1 MFSSQCAFHPHKS
14 KPPRRGSTSNAV
26 LVALFFIGG
35 VAISLTF
42 TRSRNTVIAKDVA
55 SSSAHPLIEDAIG
68 HFEVRDTSGRIVSL
82 ATKGEPAIIMVSS
95 RTCAW
100 CKQTLAD
107 LRVLANGRP
116 LPRLKVLTLEGAGE
130 GTNMVAREGLTGVQ
144 LIGPVEGADQVQ
156 LTFRYPGT
164 PTFLA
169 VDRAGRVVQTMPG
182 YPMGDVLKRWYNVMV
197 GDADVPQ

>member
-1 MFSSQCAFHPHKS
+1 M
-14 KPPRRGSTSNAV
+14 NAV
-26 LVALFFIGG
+26 LIALFFICG

-42 TRSRNTVIAKDVA
+42 TRANKTERSNIVTSNGVR
-55 SSSAHPLIEDAIG
+55 PLVEDAIG
-68 HFEVRDTSGRIVSL
+68 HFAVSDTSGHTVPL
-82 ATKGEPAIIMVSS
+82 VTKGEPAIIMVSS

-130 GTNMVAREGLTGVQ
+130 GVGMVASEGLIGVQ
-144 LIGPVEGADQVQ
+144 LIGPIAGADQVQ

-169 VDRAGRVVQTMPG
+169 IDRDGRVVRTMPG
-182 YPMGDVLKRWYNVMV
+182 YPMGDELKRWFNVMV
-197 GDADVPQ
+197 GDADTPR